1 MTEEINNLN
10 TDMKELF
17 VNNQLEELTEQLNQT
32 ADETVLEITMYNYE
46 IIKKYFDTEKY
57 QVLIQHIKFV
67 AFSCFLCEYS
77 AKRNLIDALRFEGMT
92 EIFNSIYQLLKQ

>member
-32 ADETVLEITMYNYE
+32 ADETVLEITLYNYE

-77 AKRNLIDALRFEGMT
+77 AKRNLIDALGFEGMS
-92 EIFNSIYQLLKQ
+92 EIFNSIYELLKQ

>member
-32 ADETVLEITMYNYE
+32 DDETVLEITMYNYE

>member
-17 VNNQLEELTEQLNQT
+17 VNNKLEELIEQLNQT
-32 ADETVLEITMYNYE
+32 TDEIILEITLYNYD
-46 IIKKYFDTEKY
+46 IIKKYFDTGKY
-57 QVLIQHIKFV
+57 PVLIQHIKFV

-77 AKRNLIDALRFEGMT
+77 AKRNLIDSQGFEDMT
-92 EIFNSIYQLLKQ
+92 GIFNSIYELLKQ